1 VRRLGLFY
9 HVARFDRDVPESTI
23 LARLSVALSE
33 MDVLPILPGGAQ
45 EDCLDHISSN
55 TGMSL
60 TDTISLA
67 LNRSQW
73 RAVATGQTPFSG
85 FV

>member
-60 TDTISLA
+60 TDTISF
-67 LNRSQW
+67 N
-73 RAVATGQTPFSG
+73 FSG
-85 FV
+85 TKSFAVEGSRYRPNSI